1 MNYRESN
8 ITGSTWVRCRAV
20 TITNPHESQLV
31 PPGPLTPGVSP
42 TAYFQEEQVVTLPN
56 NEAILRDIG
65 ACQKAFNPGA
75 TIPLLDPAT
84 GQPTG
89 TTVTHGELYAILYS
103 LYIQTA
109 TERDAG
115 SAG

>member
-31 PPGPLTPGVSP
+31 APGPLSTGVQP

-56 NEAILRDIG
+56 NQVILRDLG
-65 ACQKAFNPGA
+65 SCQKAFSPSA
-75 TIPLLDPAT
+75 VIPLLDPTT
-84 GQPTG
+84 GLPTG

-109 TERDAG
+109 TERDAAA
-115 SAG
+115 S